1 MPSRSEELGALGCRV
16 MFAVLKRMV
25 RIELTEKVEP
35 EQKKHKGGEGI
46 YVDA

>member
-1 MPSRSEELGALGCRV
+1 MGALGCRV

-35 EQKKHKGGEGI
+35 EQKKHKGGE
-46 YVDA
+46 AFMWMLREEH